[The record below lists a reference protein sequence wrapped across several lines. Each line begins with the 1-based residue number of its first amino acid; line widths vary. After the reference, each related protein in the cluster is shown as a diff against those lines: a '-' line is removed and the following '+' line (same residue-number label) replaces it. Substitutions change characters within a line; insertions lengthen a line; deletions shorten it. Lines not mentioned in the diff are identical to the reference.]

1 MLNPGLRGGCKDGRG
16 FVKKIYV
23 GLVLPPDYLTSRA
36 LAELQPP
43 TSTIGSSEF
52 PFSID
57 GSRLTSPRPGSLRQS
72 RKRALS
78 SSPYS
83 DSLEINSMI
92 RFSPNSLVSIVNG
105 SRSSSASGSYGH
117 LSAGAISPAL
127 SMHPGMAPHL
137 QQLQA
142 HLLRTAGGMLPP
154 LPPHQSQPPGGLFSL
169 PHHHIPSSGH
179 SITKTELTR
188 DSCKKLDSP
197 VSSSVAE
204 ADTSAPSSG
213 HRKVRIKRE
222 PATTTTSAAPSLV
235 GADNSSKC
243 SPGGADSGD
252 PLKDEPGDFIETNC
266 HWRECG
272 VEFQTQDE
280 LVKHIN
286 NDHIHVNK
294 KSFVCRWEECSR
306 DEKPFK
312 AQYMLV
318 VHMRRH
324 TGEKPHK
331 CTFEG
336 CYKAYSRLENL
347 KTHLRS
353 HTGEKPY
360 MCEYPGCSKAFSN
373 ASDRAKHQN
382 RTHSNEKPY
391 VCKAPGC
398 TKRYTDPSSL
408 RKHVKTVHGAEFYAN
423 KKHKG
428 AGDGTEDGPGGT
440 GGLLDSSPH
449 SEEMMSGKTASLSSP
464 SIKSEEANSPGQQ
477 GSPMSGTQHSSA
489 GMDDPVSDCNIS
501 TSNQN
506 HSSLPG
512 LVDTDDWVDEREEI
526 ELPDLPVALRAVV
539 GTGGDQPNNLPVTD
553 RNNRNRLKTRLQAKG
568 ISTLPPLPNITGVRR
583 GLLPPNLGD
592 LNRRITDLKMEGTK
606 LSPTSQTQTQ
616 LIDLQLRLA
625 PPGLVAQQPNS
636 RRDSNST
643 VSTYYGSMKSG
654 EMGSSRRSSQASQA
668 SACVRPGSG
677 RVTSFYDP
685 ISPGSSRRSSQL
697 SSSGVPATGSGTG
710 NHLLTSGMTN
720 HLYRLHSRALGH
732 HDNIYSTSNLV
743 LQTQNMSLQQSGVGF
758 TAPPSGSPIDNRRMS
773 EPCRAAERATP
784 SPRPHSVV
792 LPPIVARQG
801 PGSEHHPNQEVV
813 LDEVAEGEMVENKL
827 VIPDEMMHYLSQVAD
842 HIKDESSN
850 KSTTNVNNN
859 GSSNNFHSACNYPQ
873 GAYNTY
879 NGRQVSGS
887 GVASSN
893 SSVPP
898 TPSGNYSNANYNP
911 NPINNCHSQAGPV
924 HTSFSGQSLSASPVP
939 ANAIYCHGAHLQNSS
954 TRGSTNGLIGQSMP
968 QNSGSYNNQ
977 QMPMMNN
984 PNHCQNISNP
994 VQCQGQTNMG
1004 YSGPNMPMNN
1014 SMPCQSMSSNVQAN
1028 MGYNMNQIPIM
1039 SSPQCQA
1046 MVNSPPQY
1054 QPMPSPAHSNYNGP
1068 PTPMSNTSG
1077 QCQSMPSP
1085 AQANTGFIG
1094 PSMPLG
1100 NSPQCQS
1107 MPSPAQGNVGFVGP
1121 NMPTSPAAN
1130 GYGGNRGQSP
1140 QLSQQPLTSPA
1151 AGAPAPPQTNNSWQ
1165 QNVQGIQTAQMS
1177 RGYSSA
1183 SMTHPNQHNIN
1194 TQHQSPNYNP
1204 QQYGNCYQ
1212 QHNHS
1217 QHRCSNFPQQQQGT
1231 SCSNCRCQQQHGN
1244 SCCGSSWVDYSN
1256 MPQQM
1261 PPPPYQQRSHHF
1273 MNSNLSSCSTQQPLL
1288 CNNQTNQ
1295 MGPPGVGNAPIRPTT
1310 NMSHNRTHNVS
1321 AYPGGGSMTE
1331 IQCRD
1336 ISQSSTNS
1344 NNPNA
1349 RGMRPDNV
1357 SVRGMRQ
1364 DAYQRTLEYVQ
1375 QCQSW
1380 ASCDNVSST
1389 TQRNTMGR
1397 REVVNNTVAESS
1409 RLRME
1414 MSIRN
1419 PVGVPIVPLTDPG
1432 ATLAQNYE

>member
-1 MLNPGLRGGCKDGRG
+1 MDILKQPQVCQNDNVLSKQLGAFKLTWFPADESSTRKSSTKPETSPFFLALLRLFRDQLYDS
-16 FVKKIYV
+16 F
-23 GLVLPPDYLTSRA
+23 LPK
-36 LAELQPP
+36 LARLHCERFQ
-43 TSTIGSSEF
+43 EF
-52 PFSID
+52 ERQRILWPPFS
-57 GSRLTSPRPGSLRQS
+57 RFVYCHRHLW
-72 RKRALS
+72 
-78 SSPYS
+78 
-83 DSLEINSMI
+83 DSLELLE
-92 RFSPNSLVSIVNG
+92 R
-105 SRSSSASGSYGH
+105 
-117 LSAGAISPAL
+117 AISPAL

-272 VEFQTQDE
+272 VEFSTQDE

-331 CTFEG
+331 CT
-336 CYKAYSRLENL
+336 
-347 KTHLRS
+347 
-353 HTGEKPY
+353 
-360 MCEYPGCSKAFSN
+360 
-373 ASDRAKHQN
+373 
-382 RTHSNEKPY
+382 KPY

-592 LNRRITDLKMEGTK
+592 LNRRITDLKMEGSK

-720 HLYRLHSRALGH
+720 HLYRLHSRALGQ

-743 LQTQNMSLQQSGVGF
+743 LQTQNMSLQQTGVGYP
-758 TAPPSGSPIDNRRMS
+758 APPSGSPVDNRRMS

-859 GSSNNFHSACNYPQ
+859 GNSNNFHPACNYPQ

-879 NGRQVSGS
+879 NGRQVLGS

-939 ANAIYCHGAHLQNSS
+939 ANALYCHGAHLQNSS
-954 TRGSTNGLIGQSMP
+954 TRGSTNGLMGQSMP

-994 VQCQGQTNMG
+994 IQCQGQTNMG

-1028 MGYNMNQIPIM
+1028 TGYNMNQIPIM
-1039 SSPQCQA
+1039 NSPQCQA

-1165 QNVQGIQTAQMS
+1165 QNVQGIQAAQMS

-1183 SMTHPNQHNIN
+1183 SMTHPNQHSIN

-1212 QHNHS
+1212 QHTHS
-1217 QHRCSNFPQQQQGT
+1217 QHRCSNFPQQQQVT
-1231 SCSNCRCQQQHGN
+1231 PCSNCRCQQQHGN

-1273 MNSNLSSCSTQQPLL
+1273 MISNLSSCSTQQPLL

-1310 NMSHNRTHNVS
+1310 NMSHNHTHNVS
-1321 AYPGGGSMTE
+1321 AYPGGGNMTE

-1397 REVVNNTVAESS
+1397 REVVNNTVAESAS
-1409 RLRME
+1409 KDLLQNSTSNMVIND
-1414 MSIRN
+1414 MTSS
-1419 PVGVPIVPLTDPG
+1419 LTS
-1432 ATLAQNYE
+1432 LLEENRYLQMIQ